1 MSSLMSNNNANLAK
15 LRAARLAQI
24 KKENPLK
31 NKKKNVFFMN
41 INNNEPYFVINRTKN
56 GLNNIILSQNS
67 MIGLLGMKSPGKVV
81 ITGIPPNKK
90 LKWWKGIAYAKKRFR
105 RVPFLTNKSFSNKV
119 YAWANVRVVRRK
131 T

>member
-1 MSSLMSNNNANLAK
+1 MSNNNNNLTK
-15 LRAARLAQI
+15 IRAAMLARV

-67 MIGLLGMKSPGKVV
+67 MIGLLGMKRPGKVT
-81 ITGIPPNKK
+81 ITGIPRNKN
-90 LKWWKGIAYAKKRFR
+90 LKWWNGIAYAKKGFHL
-105 RVPFLTNKSFSNKV
+105 VPFLTNKSFSNKV
-119 YAWANVRVVRRK
+119 YAWANVKVVRPSRK